1 MRQDA
6 GEHRLEAFARQP
18 PGAPVVAAA
27 MVTINE
33 QAPVRK
39 LMRDVVPEDMFLEF
53 EAVSPEQRLVRDA
66 TEGDDHLQI
75 RHGGQFGLEMAI
87 ALADFGGHRLV
98 GRRQAAHGI
107 GDATIGQLHQR
118 VGPFVGAERLGD
130 AGETETM
137 QGRIEQFAGN
147 VAAERSTGAIRP
159 FFARPET
166 DHQQARSERTEGRH
180 RQGMP
185 VGVALAD
192 HGKVRSKA
200 RTGNAVLRI
209 FEFWHGGNV
218 SMAAMQRV
226 WDIFCRVIDNYG
238 DIGVCWRLAR
248 QLAGEHD
255 LAVRLWMDE
264 PASLQALCPALD
276 CAQERQFLDGI
287 EIRHWTEQTSFES
300 VGTVVIEAFA
310 CELPASYVQA
320 MAAATPKP
328 HWINL
333 EYLSAENWVEGCH
346 AMASPHPTLALTKHF
361 FFPGFTASTGGLL
374 RERDLLARRAA
385 AQLTQASSPAL
396 HISMFCYDTAPLA
409 ELLDRMAATATPI
422 ICYLPP
428 GKPLAA
434 AQAHLGGSG
443 PWQINQLRVEPI
455 PFLSQDDYDRLLW
468 RCDINFVRG
477 EDSFLRAQ
485 WAGRPFVWQ
494 IYEQDEAAHLDKLEA
509 FLQRYT
515 ADFGEKLGK
524 AVAAMFRAWNTGH
537 DVAATWDNFL
547 AAHAEIGEQTSQWTQ
562 KLAEQPDLATRL
574 VKFCSP
580 KV

>member
-1 MRQDA
+1 
-6 GEHRLEAFARQP
+6 
-18 PGAPVVAAA
+18 
-27 MVTINE
+27 MVTIDE
-33 QAPVRK
+33 QSSVRQ
-39 LMRDVVPEDMFLEF
+39 LMRDVVPEDVFLELQ
-53 EAVSPEQRLVRDA
+53 AIGPEQRLVRDA
-66 TEGDDHLQI
+66 AEGDDHLQI
-75 RHGGQFGLEMAI
+75 RHGGQLGLEMAV
-87 ALADFGGHRLV
+87 ALADFGSYRLV

-107 GDATIGQLHQR
+107 GDAAIGQLHQR
-118 VGPFVGAERLGD
+118 IGPLIGTERLGD
-130 AGETETM
+130 AGKTETM
-137 QGRIEQFAGN
+137 QGRIKQFAGD

-159 FFARPET
+159 FFARSEA
-166 DHQQARSERTEGRH
+166 DHQQARRERAEGRH

-192 HGKVRSKA
+192 HGEVRSKA

-248 QLAGEHD
+248 QLAGEHGR
-255 LAVRLWMDE
+255 AVRLWVDE
-264 PASLQALCPALD
+264 PASLQAFCPAID

-287 EIRHWTEQTSFES
+287 EIRHWTEQASFES
-300 VGTVVIEAFA
+300 VGDVVIEAFA
-310 CELPASYVQA
+310 CELPAAYIQA
-320 MAAATPKP
+320 MAVAEPKP

-333 EYLSAENWVEGCH
+333 EYLSAESWVEGCH
-346 AMASPHPTLALTKHF
+346 AMASPHPALALTKHF

-385 AQLTQASSPAL
+385 AQQARTAAPAL
-396 HISMFCYDTAPLA
+396 HISMFCYDTAPLG
-409 ELLDRMAATATPI
+409 ELLDRMAATARPI
-422 ICYLPP
+422 VCHVPP

-443 PWQINQLRVEPI
+443 PWQINQLCVEPI

-494 IYEQDEAAHLDKLEA
+494 IYAQAEDAHLDKLEA

-515 ADFGEKLGK
+515 ADFGEKPGR
-524 AVAAMFRAWNTGH
+524 AVAAMFRAWNTGKN
-537 DVAATWDNFL
+537 VAAAWNDFL
-547 AAHAEIGEQTSQWTQ
+547 AARSEIGEQTGEWTQ